1 MKLMTKVVTAKE
13 MQALDRHT
21 IEEVGIPA
29 LVLMERA
36 ALAVADHILALPK
49 EKRHQVVVVVGNG
62 NNGGDGLAV
71 ARLLHLAGTP
81 VKLLFALPP
90 TQASEANRIQQHV
103 CAYYQLPVTTDPAVL
118 SEATLIVDALLGIGI
133 DRPVEGHYAD
143 LIDAMN
149 QVAAPVVAIDL
160 PSGMNTDTGEAMGTA
175 VTAASTVTLAYLKVG
190 LTTPAGEAQ
199 AGHIIVADHIGIYD
213 L

>member
-62 NNGGDGLAV
+62 NNG
-71 ARLLHLAGTP
+71 
-81 VKLLFALPP
+81 
-90 TQASEANRIQQHV
+90 AN
-103 CAYYQLPVTTDPAVL
+103 P
-118 SEATLIVDALLGIGI
+118 
-133 DRPVEGHYAD
+133 
-143 LIDAMN
+143 
-149 QVAAPVVAIDL
+149 
-160 PSGMNTDTGEAMGTA
+160 
-175 VTAASTVTLAYLKVG
+175 
-190 LTTPAGEAQ
+190 
-199 AGHIIVADHIGIYD
+199 
-213 L
+213 

>member
-1 MKLMTKVVTAKE
+1 

-90 TQASEANRIQQHV
+90 TQASEANRVQQHA

-149 QVAAPVVAIDL
+149 QAAAPVVAIDL

-199 AGHIIVADHIGIYD
+199 AGHIIVANHIGIYD

>member
-1 MKLMTKVVTAKE
+1 MTKVVTAKE

-21 IEEVGIPA
+21 IEEVWIPA

-90 TQASEANRIQQHV
+90 TQASEANRIQQHA

-149 QVAAPVVAIDL
+149 QAAAPIVAIDL

-199 AGHIIVADHIGIYD
+199 AGHIIVANHIGIYD

>member
-1 MKLMTKVVTAKE
+1 

-90 TQASEANRIQQHV
+90 TQASKANRIQQHA

-149 QVAAPVVAIDL
+149 QAAAPIVAIDL

>member
-1 MKLMTKVVTAKE
+1 

-90 TQASEANRIQQHV
+90 TQASEANRVQQHA

-149 QVAAPVVAIDL
+149 QAAAPVVAIDL

>member
-1 MKLMTKVVTAKE
+1 

-90 TQASEANRIQQHV
+90 TQASEANRVQQHA

-149 QVAAPVVAIDL
+149 QVTAPVVAIDL

>member
-1 MKLMTKVVTAKE
+1 

-149 QVAAPVVAIDL
+149 QAAAPVVAIDL

>member
-1 MKLMTKVVTAKE
+1 

-90 TQASEANRIQQHV
+90 TQASEANRVQQHAY
-103 CAYYQLPVTTDPAVL
+103 AYYQLPVTTDPAVL

-149 QVAAPVVAIDL
+149 QAAAPIVAIDL

>member
-1 MKLMTKVVTAKE
+1 

-90 TQASEANRIQQHV
+90 TQASKANRIQQHA

-149 QVAAPVVAIDL
+149 QAAAPIVAIDL
-160 PSGMNTDTGEAMGTA
+160 PSGMNTDTGEAMGIA

-199 AGHIIVADHIGIYD
+199 AGHIIVANHIGIYD

>member
-1 MKLMTKVVTAKE
+1 

-90 TQASEANRIQQHV
+90 TQASEANRVQQHA

-149 QVAAPVVAIDL
+149 QAAAPIVAIDL
-160 PSGMNTDTGEAMGTA
+160 PSGMNTDTGEAMGIA

>member
-1 MKLMTKVVTAKE
+1 

-90 TQASEANRIQQHV
+90 TQASEANRIQQHA

>member
-1 MKLMTKVVTAKE
+1 

-90 TQASEANRIQQHV
+90 TQASKANRIQQHA

-149 QVAAPVVAIDL
+149 QAAAPIVAIDL

-199 AGHIIVADHIGIYD
+199 AGHIIVANHIGIYD

>member
-1 MKLMTKVVTAKE
+1 

-90 TQASEANRIQQHV
+90 TQASEANRVQQHA

-149 QVAAPVVAIDL
+149 QAAAPVVAIDL

-199 AGHIIVADHIGIYD
+199 AGHVIVADHIGIYD

>member
-1 MKLMTKVVTAKE
+1 MTKVVTAKE

-21 IEEVGIPA
+21 IYEVGIPA

-90 TQASEANRIQQHV
+90 TQASEANRVQQHA

-149 QVAAPVVAIDL
+149 QAAAPVVAIDL

>member
-1 MKLMTKVVTAKE
+1 

-90 TQASEANRIQQHV
+90 TQASEANRIQQHA

-118 SEATLIVDALLGIGI
+118 NEATLIVDALLGIGI

-149 QVAAPVVAIDL
+149 QAAAPIVAIDL

>member
-1 MKLMTKVVTAKE
+1 

-90 TQASEANRIQQHV
+90 TQASEANRVQQHA

-149 QVAAPVVAIDL
+149 QAAAPIVAIDL
-160 PSGMNTDTGEAMGTA
+160 PSGMNTDTGEAMGIA

-199 AGHIIVADHIGIYD
+199 AGHIIVANHIGIYD

>member
-1 MKLMTKVVTAKE
+1 

-90 TQASEANRIQQHV
+90 TQASEANRIQQHA

-149 QVAAPVVAIDL
+149 QAAAPIVAIDL

>member
-1 MKLMTKVVTAKE
+1 

-90 TQASEANRIQQHV
+90 TQASEANRVQQHA

-149 QVAAPVVAIDL
+149 QATAPVVAIDL

>member
-1 MKLMTKVVTAKE
+1 

-90 TQASEANRIQQHV
+90 TQASEANRVQQHA

-149 QVAAPVVAIDL
+149 QAAAPIVAIDL

>member
-1 MKLMTKVVTAKE
+1 MIA
-13 MQALDRHT
+13 T

-90 TQASEANRIQQHV
+90 TQASEANRVQQHA

-149 QVAAPVVAIDL
+149 QAAAPVVAIDL